1 MKKTHL
7 TRTLFAPALL
17 AAAIAPLA
25 FSASAG
31 QGGPHGQPQP
41 GGFHAEQREALF
53 DRAGIDAET
62 RDELAEAQQ
71 AHREAIRELRQ
82 DYREQIDGILDD
94 EQRAAL
100 DEARQQIRQEH
111 RTEAREAIKARVDAV
126 IDGWD
131 LDDETRQSLDEL
143 HHAFMDDAQALK
155 AQSFDSRDERR
166 QAWKAMRDQHHDA
179 LAELL
184 SEAQIAELE
193 QAMRPPHDGPG
204 HRGERGHHGKPGPHG
219 GPERAE
225 QDAD

>member
-1 MKKTHL
+1 MKPTHL
-7 TRTLFAPALL
+7 TRKLFAPALL

-53 DRAGIDAET
+53 ERAGIDAET
-62 RDELAEAQQ
+62 RDELAEAEQQ
-71 AHREAIRELRQ
+71 HRDALRELNQ

-94 EQRAAL
+94 EQRAAI
-100 DEARQQIRQEH
+100 DEARQEMRQEH
-111 RTEAREAIKARVDAV
+111 RAEMREARQERVDAV

-131 LDDETRQSLDEL
+131 LNDETRQSLDEL
-143 HHAFMDDAQALK
+143 RQSFMDNAKAL
-155 AQSFDSRDERR
+155 QQRTFDSRDERR
-166 QAWKAMRDQHHDA
+166 QAWLSLRDEHREA
-179 LAELL
+179 LSELL
-184 SEAQIAELE
+184 TEEQIGELE

-219 GPERAE
+219 DAE
-225 QDAD
+225 